1 MESLELLVRNLAIII
16 LLGSV
21 LEMLLPS
28 KSMQGFV
35 KLVMG
40 LFVISAVLDPLTS
53 LLKLPQSTS
62 IPAWTEVRSEELPV
76 LAGNKGLD
84 IGRNAVQEQFKQILE
99 NEIKALV
106 LEISGVEQVN
116 VEAFLEP
123 SDGGIADQPQVR
135 QVIIQLNS
143 AKTEMGI
150 KDVPPVIIGQ
160 QGNQA
165 VTQAQTE
172 AQSLANAQS
181 SLEKVIKEKISAFL
195 QIPQER
201 IIVNPN

>member
-1 MESLELLVRNLAIII
+1 MESLETLVRNLAIII

-53 LLKLPQSTS
+53 LLNLPQRTS
-62 IPAWTEVRSEELPV
+62 IPAWTEVRSEDLPV

-99 NEIKALV
+99 NEIEALV
-106 LEISGVEQVN
+106 LGIDRVDQVN
-116 VEAFLEP
+116 VEAILEP
-123 SDGGIADQPQVR
+123 SDGGIVDQPQVQ
-135 QVIIQLNS
+135 QVNILLNS
-143 AKTEMGI
+143 SNMEPGS
-150 KDVPPVIIGQ
+150 VPTVIIGK
-160 QGNQA
+160 QGEQEM
-165 VTQAQTE
+165 TQAQP
-172 AQSLANAQS
+172 QSQSQAKAQS
-181 SLEKVIKEKISAFL
+181 SQEEAIKEKISAFL
-195 QIPQER
+195 QISQDR
-201 IIVNPN
+201 IFVTQN